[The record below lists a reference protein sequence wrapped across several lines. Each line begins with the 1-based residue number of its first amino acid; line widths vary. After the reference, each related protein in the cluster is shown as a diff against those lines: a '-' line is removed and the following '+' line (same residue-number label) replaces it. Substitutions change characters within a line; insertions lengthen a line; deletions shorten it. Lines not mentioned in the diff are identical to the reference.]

1 MSDGDEKGERA
12 DQPRQSRRSSSRTA
26 SAAARRTP
34 SAVEITSPA
43 GPRVEWVLPRS
54 IAPKG
59 EKPLPQRQEDA
70 RRRLQW
76 FLMVA
81 IGAEIIW
88 TFLAASVQHLDFN
101 IIKDVLALTFTP
113 LVVLLTAITNFY
125 SRTN

>member
-1 MSDGDEKGERA
+1 
-12 DQPRQSRRSSSRTA
+12 
-26 SAAARRTP
+26 
-34 SAVEITSPA
+34 
-43 GPRVEWVLPRS
+43 
-54 IAPKG
+54 
-59 EKPLPQRQEDA
+59 
-70 RRRLQW
+70 
-76 FLMVA
+76 MVA